1 MGQIVDSDARAI
13 GALLPEFGIDHTH
26 RQTVGDN
33 LARIVEALRLALGRS
48 DLVFTIGGLG
58 PTQDDLTREAIAL
71 ALGDELVSDPDI
83 ESGLREFFAS
93 RKLPWVD
100 SQLRQTRRP
109 ASARIIENP
118 NGTAPGLLAQKDG
131 KVVIAMPGP
140 PGEFLPMLRGPV
152 RDFLAQV
159 AGDQVM
165 VSHVLRVA
173 GMGEAAIESALGA
186 LTQGH
191 NPSVA
196 PYAKTGEV
204 HLRVTAKAS
213 SRSDAEALIQPVISQ
228 IRSLLGRHVYGLDE
242 VTLESAS
249 LDFLRASG
257 QTLAVAESC
266 TGGVLAARLSAIPG
280 ASSVFKGGVVTYTN
294 EAKIAMLGVSPETLE
309 RESAYSESCAREMAL
324 GIQARFGV
332 DWSLSVTG
340 IAGPDGGTPEKPV
353 GLVYIGLASPTG
365 RASVSEHRFRGQR
378 EDIRARAAQMALL
391 SLYFAL

>member
-1 MGQIVDSDARAI
+1 MRAEIVSIGTELLMGQIVDSDARAI

-48 DLVFTIGGLG
+48 DVVFTIGGLG

-140 PGEFLPMLRGPV
+140 PGEFLPMLQGPV

-165 VSHVLRVA
+165 VSRVLRVA
-173 GMGEAAIESALGA
+173 GMGEAAIESALGD
-186 LTQGH
+186 LT
-191 NPSVA
+191 
-196 PYAKTGEV
+196 
-204 HLRVTAKAS
+204 
-213 SRSDAEALIQPVISQ
+213 
-228 IRSLLGRHVYGLDE
+228 
-242 VTLESAS
+242 
-249 LDFLRASG
+249 
-257 QTLAVAESC
+257 
-266 TGGVLAARLSAIPG
+266 
-280 ASSVFKGGVVTYTN
+280 
-294 EAKIAMLGVSPETLE
+294 
-309 RESAYSESCAREMAL
+309 
-324 GIQARFGV
+324 
-332 DWSLSVTG
+332 
-340 IAGPDGGTPEKPV
+340 
-353 GLVYIGLASPTG
+353 
-365 RASVSEHRFRGQR
+365 
-378 EDIRARAAQMALL
+378 
-391 SLYFAL
+391 